1 MHRAL
6 AALALAM
13 ASPLP
18 LLLAGPAFAQVVV
31 RSGETLSELAERH
44 GVSLSGLM
52 QANGISNPD
61 HVMVGQTLVIPGAA
75 RSGQRASS
83 GRGGKVTVQP
93 GDTLS
98 EIAAREGVGLTAL
111 MQANGLGNA
120 DHVMVGEQLVIPG
133 GGRSS
138 SAASASAARKSTPTA
153 PYTVKSGETLSDIA
167 AHFGTSTQRLIQIN
181 GISDPDH
188 VMAGSR
194 LQIPVRP
201 GARPVAPS
209 SSPAKGSATAKE
221 HLVSPGESL
230 GDIASRYGTS
240 VARLSA
246 LNGIDDP
253 DLVPAGMRLKLVGNP
268 PTKAAAAPAPK
279 AAAKPVAKPAAQP
292 VAKPTAQPEPS
303 STPDQ
308 TAAAQ
313 EPASTTSPAS
323 TSPEA
328 STEEPAAAPAAQQP
342 LIQASG
348 ALAPRAETATDGL
361 APRASVA
368 PAATALQA
376 TTPAAMPV
384 AATATAATATAT
396 ATAASAATA
405 SKANAAASS
414 ARGTTSSLATRAATS
429 TVTAVAPQASSSRLA
444 LATAGVG
451 SMSQATAAPVKAAS
465 AAAASSTIAARAVSS
480 TTAKP
485 ASTSSAP
492 ASEETHDWRSYGPL
506 QVDWANWK
514 PMGGSYVA
522 PTLNSAGDPL
532 YLAINCGARKVN
544 ATSQSGQWST
554 WEDPSNDDEQKL
566 VTDLCKTKGG

>member
-6 AALALAM
+6 AALALAV

-120 DHVMVGEQLVIPG
+120 DHVMVGERLVIPG

-221 HLVSPGESL
+221 HVVSPGESL

-246 LNGIDDP
+246 LNGIDNP
-253 DLVPAGMRLKLVGNP
+253 DLVLAGTRLKLVGKP
-268 PTKAAAAPAPK
+268 PAKTAAAPAAK
-279 AAAKPVAKPAAQP
+279 AATKPVAKPAVQP
-292 VAKPTAQPEPS
+292 VAKPTPQPEPS
-303 STPDQ
+303 PTPDQ

-313 EPASTTSPAS
+313 EPASTSSPAS
-323 TSPEA
+323 TASEA

-348 ALAPRAETATDGL
+348 ALAPRTETATDGL

-376 TTPAAMPV
+376 TTAAAMPV
-384 AATATAATATAT
+384 AATATAAM
-396 ATAASAATA
+396 ATA
-405 SKANAAASS
+405 SKATSAASS
-414 ARGTTSSLATRAATS
+414 ARATTSSLVTDKATS
-429 TVTAVAPQASSSRLA
+429 TVAAVAPQASSSRLA
-444 LATAGVG
+444 LATTGVG
-451 SMSQATAAPVKAAS
+451 SVSAATAAPAKAAT
-465 AAAASSTIAARAVSS
+465 AAATSSTIAARAVSS
-480 TTAKP
+480 TTSKP
-485 ASTSSAP
+485 ASTSSPSASP

-522 PTLNSAGDPL
+522 PTLNSEGDPL

-544 ATSQSGQWST
+544 ATSQTGQWNT
-554 WEDPSNDDEQKL
+554 WEDPSSDDEQKL

>member
-1 MHRAL
+1 MHRAF
-6 AALALAM
+6 AALALAV

-31 RSGETLSELAERH
+31 RAGETLSELAERH

-83 GRGGKVTVQP
+83 GRGGKVTVQT

-133 GGRSS
+133 GGRSG

-167 AHFGTSTQRLIQIN
+167 AHFGTSTERLIQIN

-194 LQIPVRP
+194 LQIPGRP
-201 GARPVAPS
+201 GARPAATS
-209 SSPAKGSATAKE
+209 SSPAKSSATAKE

-253 DLVPAGMRLKLVGNP
+253 DLVHSGMRLKLVGNP
-268 PTKAAAAPAPK
+268 PAKAE
-279 AAAKPVAKPAAQP
+279 AKP

-303 STPDQ
+303 PTPAQ
-308 TAAAQ
+308 TAAAPEAATAEKPIPETSAAEEATV
-313 EPASTTSPAS
+313 EPA
-323 TSPEA
+323 
-328 STEEPAAAPAAQQP
+328 PAAGAQQP
-342 LIQASG
+342 LMQASG
-348 ALAPRAETATDGL
+348 ALAPRAETSTDGL
-361 APRASVA
+361 APRAAAA
-368 PAATALQA
+368 PATTALEA
-376 TTPAAMPV
+376 TTPASMPI
-384 AATATAATATAT
+384 AATATAAMATT
-396 ATAASAATA
+396 ATA
-405 SKANAAASS
+405 SKANAAAST
-414 ARGTTSSLATRAATS
+414 ARATTSSLATGKATS
-429 TVTAVAPQASSSRLA
+429 TVAAVAPQASSSRLA

-451 SMSQATAAPVKAAS
+451 SVSAATAATAAPAKAAT
-465 AAAASSTIAARAVSS
+465 ADATSSTIAARAVSS
-480 TTAKP
+480 TTSKP
-485 ASTSSAP
+485 ASSSAP
-492 ASEETHDWRSYGPL
+492 TSEETHDWRSYGPL

-522 PTLNSAGDPL
+522 PTLNSAGDPQ

-544 ATSQSGQWST
+544 ATSQSGQWNT
-554 WEDPSNDDEQKL
+554 WEDPSSDDEKKL

>member
-6 AALALAM
+6 AALALAV

-18 LLLAGPAFAQVVV
+18 LLLAGPAHAQVVV

-61 HVMVGQTLVIPGAA
+61 HVMVGQTLVIPGSG
-75 RSGQRASS
+75 RSAPRASGS
-83 GRGGKVTVQP
+83 RGGRVTVQP

-120 DHVMVGEQLVIPG
+120 DHVMVGEQLLIPG

-138 SAASASAARKSTPTA
+138 AAAAAGASRKSTPTA
-153 PYTVKSGETLSDIA
+153 PYTVKGGETLSDIA
-167 AHFGTSTQRLIQIN
+167 AHFGTSTERLIQIN

-201 GARPVAPS
+201 GSRPAAKS
-209 SSPAKGSATAKE
+209 SSSAKASATAKE
-221 HLVSPGESL
+221 HVVSPGESL

-246 LNGIDDP
+246 LNGLDNP
-253 DLVPAGMRLKLVGNP
+253 DLVLAGTRLKLVGNP
-268 PTKAAAAPAPK
+268 PAKTAAAPAAK
-279 AAAKPVAKPAAQP
+279 AAAKPAAKPVAQP
-292 VAKPTAQPEPS
+292 VAKPMAQPEPS
-303 STPDQ
+303 PTPDQ

-313 EPASTTSPAS
+313 EPASTTSPTS
-323 TSPEA
+323 TSSEA

-361 APRASVA
+361 APRASMA
-368 PAATALQA
+368 P
-376 TTPAAMPV
+376 
-384 AATATAATATAT
+384 AATATAAIGHGH
-396 ATAASAATA
+396 AAPASQADAAV
-405 SKANAAASS
+405 SS
-414 ARGTTSSLATRAATS
+414 ARATTSSLPT
-429 TVTAVAPQASSSRLA
+429 SSRLA

-451 SMSQATAAPVKAAS
+451 SVSQVTAAPAKAAS
-465 AAAASSTIAARAVSS
+465 AAATSSTIAARAVSS
-480 TTAKP
+480 TTTRPAGTSSTSATSASP
-485 ASTSSAP
+485 ASD
-492 ASEETHDWRSYGPL
+492 ETHDWRSYGPL

-522 PTLNSAGDPL
+522 PTLNSEGDPL

-544 ATSQSGQWST
+544 ATSQSGQWNT
-554 WEDPSNDDEQKL
+554 WEDPTDDHEQKL

>member
-1 MHRAL
+1 MQRAL
-6 AALALAM
+6 AALALAL

-18 LLLAGPAFAQVVV
+18 LLLAGPAHAQVVV

-61 HVMVGQTLVIPGAA
+61 HVMVGQTLVIPGSG
-75 RSGQRASS
+75 RSAPRASGS
-83 GRGGKVTVQP
+83 RGGRVTVQP

-120 DHVMVGEQLVIPG
+120 DHVMVGEQLLIPG

-138 SAASASAARKSTPTA
+138 AAAAAGASRKSTPTA
-153 PYTVKSGETLSDIA
+153 PYTVKGGETLSDIA
-167 AHFGTSTQRLIQIN
+167 AHFGTSTERLIQIN

-201 GARPVAPS
+201 GARPAAKS
-209 SSPAKGSATAKE
+209 SSSAKASATAKE
-221 HLVSPGESL
+221 HVVSPGESL

-246 LNGIDDP
+246 LNGLDNP
-253 DLVPAGMRLKLVGNP
+253 DLVLAGTRLKLVGTP
-268 PTKAAAAPAPK
+268 PAKTAAAPAAK
-279 AAAKPVAKPAAQP
+279 AAAKPAAKPVAQP
-292 VAKPTAQPEPS
+292 VAKPMAQPEPS
-303 STPDQ
+303 PTPDQ

-313 EPASTTSPAS
+313 EPASTSSPTS
-323 TSPEA
+323 TSSEA
-328 STEEPAAAPAAQQP
+328 STEEPAAAPATQQP

-384 AATATAATATAT
+384 AATAVAATAATATAAT
-396 ATAASAATA
+396 ATAAAASQA
-405 SKANAAASS
+405 DAAVSS
-414 ARGTTSSLATRAATS
+414 ARATTSSLPT
-429 TVTAVAPQASSSRLA
+429 SSRLA

-451 SMSQATAAPVKAAS
+451 SVSQVTAAPAKAAS
-465 AAAASSTIAARAVSS
+465 AAATSSTIAARAVSS
-480 TTAKP
+480 TTTRPAGTSSTSGTSASP
-485 ASTSSAP
+485 ASD
-492 ASEETHDWRSYGPL
+492 ETHDWRSYGPL

-522 PTLNSAGDPL
+522 PTLNSEGAPL

-544 ATSQSGQWST
+544 ATSQSGQWNT
-554 WEDPSNDDEQKL
+554 WEDPTDDHEQKL

>member
-1 MHRAL
+1 MQRAL
-6 AALALAM
+6 AALALAV

-18 LLLAGPAFAQVVV
+18 LLLAGPAHAQVVV

-61 HVMVGQTLVIPGAA
+61 HVMVGQTLVIPGSDRSAPRA
-75 RSGQRASS
+75 SGSRSGR
-83 GRGGKVTVQP
+83 VTVQP

-98 EIAAREGVGLTAL
+98 EIAVREGVGLTAL

-120 DHVMVGEQLVIPG
+120 DHVMVGEQLLIPG

-138 SAASASAARKSTPTA
+138 AAAAAGASRKSTPTA
-153 PYTVKSGETLSDIA
+153 PYTVKGGETLSDIA
-167 AHFGTSTQRLIQIN
+167 AHFGTSTERLIQIN
-181 GISDPDH
+181 GIGDPDH

-201 GARPVAPS
+201 GSRPAAKS
-209 SSPAKGSATAKE
+209 SSSAKVSATAKE
-221 HLVSPGESL
+221 HVVSPGESL

-246 LNGIDDP
+246 LNGLDNP
-253 DLVPAGMRLKLVGNP
+253 DLVLAGTRLKLVGNP
-268 PTKAAAAPAPK
+268 PAKTAAAPA
-279 AAAKPVAKPAAQP
+279 AKPAVQP
-292 VAKPTAQPEPS
+292 VAKPMAQPEPS
-303 STPDQ
+303 PTPDQ

-313 EPASTTSPAS
+313 EPASTTSPDS
-323 TSPEA
+323 TSSEA

-348 ALAPRAETATDGL
+348 ALAPRANTATDGL

-384 AATATAATATAT
+384 AATAATATAATATA
-396 ATAASAATA
+396 AAASQAD
-405 SKANAAASS
+405 AAASS
-414 ARGTTSSLATRAATS
+414 ARATTSSLTT
-429 TVTAVAPQASSSRLA
+429 SSRLA

-451 SMSQATAAPVKAAS
+451 SVSQVTAAPAKAAS
-465 AAAASSTIAARAVSS
+465 ATATSSTIAARAVSS
-480 TTAKP
+480 TTSKP
-485 ASTSSAP
+485 AGTGSTSASP
-492 ASEETHDWRSYGPL
+492 ASDETHDWRSYGPL

-522 PTLNSAGDPL
+522 PTLNSEGDPL

-544 ATSQSGQWST
+544 ATSQSGQWNT
-554 WEDPSNDDEQKL
+554 WEDPTDDHEQKL

>member
-6 AALALAM
+6 AALALAV

-18 LLLAGPAFAQVVV
+18 LLLAGPAHAQVVV

-61 HVMVGQTLVIPGAA
+61 HVMVGQTLVIPGSG
-75 RSGQRASS
+75 RSAPRASGS
-83 GRGGKVTVQP
+83 RGGRVTVQP

-120 DHVMVGEQLVIPG
+120 DHVMVGEQLLIPG

-138 SAASASAARKSTPTA
+138 AAAAAGASRKSTPTA
-153 PYTVKSGETLSDIA
+153 PYTVKGGETLSDIA
-167 AHFGTSTQRLIQIN
+167 AHFGTSTERLIQIN
-181 GISDPDH
+181 GIGDPDH

-201 GARPVAPS
+201 GSRPAAKS
-209 SSPAKGSATAKE
+209 SSSAKASATAKE
-221 HLVSPGESL
+221 HVVSPGESL
-230 GDIASRYGTS
+230 GEIASRYGTS

-246 LNGIDDP
+246 LNGLDNP
-253 DLVPAGMRLKLVGNP
+253 DLVLAGTRLKLVGNP
-268 PTKAAAAPAPK
+268 PAKTAAAPAAK
-279 AAAKPVAKPAAQP
+279 AAAKPVAKPVAQP
-292 VAKPTAQPEPS
+292 VAKPMAQPEPS
-303 STPDQ
+303 PTPDQ

-313 EPASTTSPAS
+313 EPASTNSPTS
-323 TSPEA
+323 TSSEA
-328 STEEPAAAPAAQQP
+328 STEEPATAPATQQP

-384 AATATAATATAT
+384 AATAVAATAATATAAT
-396 ATAASAATA
+396 ATAAVASQADAAV
-405 SKANAAASS
+405 SS
-414 ARGTTSSLATRAATS
+414 ARATTSSLPT
-429 TVTAVAPQASSSRLA
+429 SSRLA

-451 SMSQATAAPVKAAS
+451 SVSQVTAAPAKAAS
-465 AAAASSTIAARAVSS
+465 AAATSSTIAARAVSS
-480 TTAKP
+480 TTTRPAGTSSTSATSASP
-485 ASTSSAP
+485 ASD
-492 ASEETHDWRSYGPL
+492 ETHDWRSYGPL

-522 PTLNSAGDPL
+522 PTLNSEGDPL

-544 ATSQSGQWST
+544 ATSQSGQWNT
-554 WEDPSNDDEQKL
+554 WEDPTDDHEQKL